1 MMLGS
6 LAGGIGLFLLGM
18 WLMTDGLKFAAGGSL
33 RRLLARWT
41 GTPLRGI
48 ASGALITSLVQS
60 SSAVTVATIGIVNAG
75 LMGLSEAVTVI
86 YGSNIG
92 TTMTGW
98 LVALIGFKINIKLL
112 ALPLIGVG
120 MILRLLAAERRLGAF
135 GMALAGFGV
144 FFLGVDILKTAFAA
158 AGASPALGALAGGGV
173 GGVLLSLGVGV
184 VMTVLMQSSSAAMA
198 VIITAAAGGVISL
211 EAALAMVIGTN
222 IGTTSTALLATL
234 GATPNARRVAAA
246 HLSFNVVSALVAL
259 LVLPLFILLIR
270 NLEHADS
277 LDLGVPVLLAL
288 FHTLFNVLGVAVM
301 WPLTTRLVGELRRR
315 FRSAEEDE
323 ARPRYLDRNV
333 VATPVLA
340 MQALS
345 MELIRIGGIALRMAK
360 AAMSAEGAAGARL
373 DADAKVIDRLVDAVG
388 DFSAVMQRSH
398 LPPELDD
405 VLPNAL
411 RVTRYYTEMA
421 ELTRLVDE
429 AQRELPAIEAVGL
442 AADISHFKGSIVDLL
457 DRADAGAP
465 EYSAEVCAAQLESLK
480 QEYQRLKSHLLRAG
494 TADELPVRRVVE
506 HLDVFSNMR
515 RLAEQAEKGAR
526 YLAALRE
533 LGTSTG
539 TDEAARDADEAAA

>member
-18 WLMTDGLKFAAGGSL
+18 WLMTDGLKFAAGGTL

-41 GTPLRGI
+41 GTRLRGI

-75 LMGLSEAVTVI
+75 LMGLGEAVTVI

-98 LVALIGFKINIKLL
+98 LVALVGFKIDIKLL
-112 ALPLIGVG
+112 ALPLIGAG
-120 MILRLLAAERRLGAF
+120 MLLRLLAAERRLGAF

-158 AGASPALGALAGGGV
+158 AGASPALGLLTGGGASA
-173 GGVLLSLGVGV
+173 VLLSLGVGV
-184 VMTVLMQSSSAAMA
+184 AMTVLMQSSSAAMA
-198 VIITAAAGGVISL
+198 VIITAAAGGVIPL
-211 EAALAMVIGTN
+211 ESALAMVIGTN

-234 GATPNARRVAAA
+234 GATPNARRAAAA
-246 HLSFNVVSALVAL
+246 HLSFNVLSALVAL

-277 LDLGVPVLLAL
+277 LDLGVPVLIAL
-288 FHTLFNVLGVAVM
+288 FHTLFNVLGVALM
-301 WPLTTRLVGELRRR
+301 WPLTTRLVGELLRR

-345 MELIRIGGIALRMAK
+345 MELIRIGAIALRMAK
-360 AAMSAEGAAGARL
+360 AAMSAEGAAGTRL
-373 DADAKVIDRLVDAVG
+373 YTEAQVIDRLVDAVG
-388 DFSAVMQRSH
+388 EFSAVMQRSQ

-421 ELTRLVDE
+421 ELTRLMDE

-442 AADISHFKGSIVDLL
+442 AADISHFKGSVVDLL
-457 DRADAGAP
+457 DGADAGAP
-465 EYSAEVCAAQLESLK
+465 DYSGEVNAAQLESLK
-480 QEYQRLKSHLLRAG
+480 EEYQRLKSHLLRAG
-494 TADELPVRRVVE
+494 TAGELPVRRVVE
-506 HLDVFSNMR
+506 YLDVFSNMR
-515 RLAEQAEKGAR
+515 RLAEQAEKAAR

-533 LGTSTG
+533 RGTSTE
-539 TDEAARDADEAAA
+539 EAESVRDADEAAA